1 MPLKRKK
8 KICVDNKHIDLSSGM
23 YVRYIL
29 TRDKIWVSK
38 RDQREIPLLIVELI
52 ALPHGKA
59 PLAQLITSV
68 WRSQTSVSLPDLT
81 RVYLCPPRAFKVVDL
96 NDACYCGFVEFFF
109 GKTSFISTR
118 SVLIFFAR
126 RNLSAFWVT
135 DSQLIRKGLGPY
147 IEQSL
152 YKSI

>member
-59 PLAQLITSV
+59 PLAQLITSSMAISNKCIPA
-68 WRSQTSVSLPDLT
+68 WSHTSVSLSPT
-81 RVYLCPPRAFKVVDL
+81 CFQS
-96 NDACYCGFVEFFF
+96 CGF
-109 GKTSFISTR
+109 KWCLLLRICW
-118 SVLIFFAR
+118 IFFWKNVFHLNSFSFDFFR
-126 RNLSAFWVT
+126 TKESFCV
-135 DSQLIRKGLGPY
+135 LGHRLTAHKKRPWAVY
-147 IEQSL
+147 WAI
-152 YKSI
+152 IFT

>member
-38 RDQREIPLLIVELI
+38 RDQREIPLWNHFWLWSSL
-52 ALPHGKA
+52 LYRMGKA

-96 NDACYCGFVEFFF
+96 NDACYCGFVEFFLE
-109 GKTSFISTR
+109 KRHS
-118 SVLIFFAR
+118 
-126 RNLSAFWVT
+126 
-135 DSQLIRKGLGPY
+135 SQLFQFWFFSREGIFLRFGS
-147 IEQSL
+147 QTHS
-152 YKSI
+152 S

>member
-59 PLAQLITSV
+59 PLAQLITS
-68 WRSQTSVSLPDLT
+68 SM
-81 RVYLCPPRAFKVVDL
+81 A
-96 NDACYCGFVEFFF
+96 
-109 GKTSFISTR
+109 ISNKC
-118 SVLIFFAR
+118 IPA
-126 RNLSAFWVT
+126 
-135 DSQLIRKGLGPY
+135 
-147 IEQSL
+147 
-152 YKSI
+152 